1 MNNPRENIYSKKYLN
16 NSRLVSPKQKG
27 SWRRCRNNEES
38 VGTLGEDESAVSL
51 VNPRSQSEQ
60 SSCLSQNSPLV
71 TENNVESSK
80 LDHSKSKKHSLNED
94 DNVVN
99 GYSAKKVKLN
109 CLELEEV
116 NDTGQCFDSA
126 SDEAPDNSDEDKH
139 EEINEDMET
148 FNDLSDNIYQSNNY
162 KWLAKVVSH
171 DHDYFG
177 SRVRFS
183 GVTVWYFPRHQYGCG
198 VPSVGDVGLGMEM
211 SHVHTEHHH
220 IDNLDTQYKISY
232 SKQKVRRKTK
242 PLKPLSLSARLSLL
256 RSHGI
261 YHIDRRESKV
271 IEKLQES
278 RAGECG
284 CDCVSE
290 CLPHSCACAIN
301 QVGCEVD
308 SEGFPCKCSN
318 INCQNPQGRRVF
330 NRKEVDMHRWN
341 QVDFNSSKLSR
352 SSSPTHSDES

>member
-16 NSRLVSPKQKG
+16 NSRLVSPNQKG

-51 VNPRSQSEQ
+51 VNPRSQSEQQ

-99 GYSAKKVKLN
+99 GYSA
-109 CLELEEV
+109 
-116 NDTGQCFDSA
+116 
-126 SDEAPDNSDEDKH
+126 SDEAFDNSDEDKH

-198 VPSVGDVGLGMEM
+198 VPSVGCWPRNGNV
-211 SHVHTEHHH
+211 
-220 IDNLDTQYKISY
+220 
-232 SKQKVRRKTK
+232 
-242 PLKPLSLSARLSLL
+242 P
-256 RSHGI
+256 
-261 YHIDRRESKV
+261 
-271 IEKLQES
+271 
-278 RAGECG
+278 
-284 CDCVSE
+284 
-290 CLPHSCACAIN
+290 CA
-301 QVGCEVD
+301 
-308 SEGFPCKCSN
+308 
-318 INCQNPQGRRVF
+318 
-330 NRKEVDMHRWN
+330 H
-341 QVDFNSSKLSR
+341 
-352 SSSPTHSDES
+352 

>member
-1 MNNPRENIYSKKYLN
+1 MNKPRENIYSKKYLN
-16 NSRLVSPKQKG
+16 NCRLVSG
-27 SWRRCRNNEES
+27 NWGRSRNNGDSLET
-38 VGTLGEDESAVSL
+38 VDVESAVSL

-60 SSCLSQNSPLV
+60 SSCLSQNFSLV
-71 TENNVESSK
+71 PKKYVETSK
-80 LDHSKSKKHSLNED
+80 LDQSKSNKHSLKENDNE
-94 DNVVN
+94 VN
-99 GYSAKKVKLN
+99 GHAAKKVKYN

-116 NDTGQCFDSA
+116 NDTGQCSDSA
-126 SDEAPDNSDEDKH
+126 SDEALDNSTDEDKN
-139 EEINEDMET
+139 EEINEDMES
-148 FNDLSDNIYQSNNY
+148 FNDLSENIYQANNY

-183 GVTVWYFPRHQYGCG
+183 GVTVWYFARHQYGCG

-211 SHVHTEHHH
+211 SHVHSEHHH
-220 IDNLDTQYKISY
+220 IDTLDTQYKISY
-232 SKQKVRRKTK
+232 SKQKVRRKPK

-261 YHIDRRESKV
+261 HQIDRGESKI

-290 CLPHSCACAIN
+290 CLPHSCSCAIN

-341 QVDFNSSKLSR
+341 QVDFNSSNL
-352 SSSPTHSDES
+352 SSSPTHSDDS